1 VILFQFFNINNYMD
15 NFKQT
20 KLFLDNKQIIL
31 KDFDYKFYL
40 SFYPSI
46 RDSFKIPCGDIRFVN
61 QIYEMKA
68 KEHFIFYGFK
78 EGKLKNKKQLQDG
91 FCPKFYIH
99 FYPDIKE
106 TYKDDYAG
114 AYHHYLNGGKQEG
127 RLPSKYKLNQ
137 NIENIQNRIQ
147 VEFNNL
153 ETYKDDYAGAYHHYL
168 NGGKQEGRLPSKYK
182 LNQNI
187 ENIQNRIQVEFNNL
201 ETDTPLINI
210 LIRTSNR
217 PNDFEE
223 CINSILTQT
232 YTNYR
237 VIICYDKEESLH
249 YLKKFENNENIEYD
263 SIYID
268 SEKHYKFNLY
278 CNHLMSKVSDGWII
292 FLDDDDK
299 LCHKYVLNE
308 LVNHIRKGNNTDNLF
323 IWNFFRPD
331 KLVFP
336 KNINDIILGEIDTC
350 NFCFHSKF
358 KEEVKWGDKKCG
370 DYRFFKKLIKKY
382 DFNLYLINKVFTQT
396 NFIHKLGNF
405 GN

>member
-1 VILFQFFNINNYMD
+1 MD

-99 FYPDIKE
+99 FYPDIK
-106 TYKDDYAG
+106 
-114 AYHHYLNGGKQEG
+114 
-127 RLPSKYKLNQ
+127 
-137 NIENIQNRIQ
+137 
-147 VEFNNL
+147 

-308 LVNHIRKGNNTDNLF
+308 LVNHIRKRNNTDNLF